1 DNYMLGDTTKISH
14 LIFKAMMQTFGTDT
28 SRFQQPSS
36 VYTLNNEL
44 YITGVNPDVVPPAP
58 PAAPP
63 AAAPPAAAPPA
74 AAPPGVQSPGQNN
87 KKGNNK
93 DKKDKDKGKKDRG
106 KHG

>member
-1 DNYMLGDTTKISH
+1 MAVWTGYAKNGPDNYMLGNTTKISH

-58 PAAPP
+58 PAA
-63 AAAPPAAAPPA
+63 A
-74 AAPPGVQSPGQNN
+74 PGVQSPGQNN

-93 DKKDKDKGKKDRG
+93 DKDKGKKDRG

>member
-1 DNYMLGDTTKISH
+1 MAVWTGYAKNGPDNYMLGNTIKISH

-58 PAAPP
+58 P
-63 AAAPPAAAPPA
+63 
-74 AAPPGVQSPGQNN
+74 GVQSPGQN
-87 KKGNNK
+87 KRK
-93 DKKDKDKGKKDRG
+93 
-106 KHG
+106 